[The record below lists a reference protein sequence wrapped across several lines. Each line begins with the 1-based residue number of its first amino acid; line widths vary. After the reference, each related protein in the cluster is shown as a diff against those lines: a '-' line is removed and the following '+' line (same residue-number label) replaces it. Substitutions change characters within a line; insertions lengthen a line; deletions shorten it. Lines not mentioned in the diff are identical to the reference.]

1 MTMKISQLPLQQKL
15 RRILLASAGS
25 ALLVAWLSFAVM
37 SMLKMHQDT
46 NQRLSTLAK
55 VTAFNS
61 QVALTFDDAK
71 ETANVLS
78 SLKSDSTVIYA
89 CVVRVSGTVFAQW
102 QNENWAGFSQHSPSA
117 CLQKN
122 DNRQQWFA
130 SRLHLKEAIFLD
142 EELIGE
148 LYIDVD
154 MRPAWLSLAGY
165 LLALAVLLVLALAL
179 AAILGLR
186 LGRYLTEP
194 VLQLA
199 TMAETVSTTKNYTLR
214 AMGSGA
220 DEIGH
225 LVDRFNEM
233 LIQIEQREAELKH
246 HREGLEKLVA
256 QRTRELSVAK
266 EAAETANKAKS
277 QFLATMSHEIR
288 TPMNGILGMSE
299 MLLSTSLDSRQRR
312 YVETVHSSGESLLLI
327 INDILDFS
335 KIEAG
340 RLVLESVDFDPR
352 VVVDDVLSLLSE
364 QAHRK
369 GLVLTADIAANLPQ
383 ALNGDPTRLRQI
395 LLNLVGNALK
405 FTEHGLVS
413 ISIQA
418 NKYKNTILDFRISD
432 TGIGIRPEVQQ
443 RLFQPFIQADS
454 SHTRRFGGTGL
465 GLAIVK
471 QLVELMGGCIAVQSE
486 LGHGSSFSFSLTF
499 EPATAPVLS
508 ALEDNLQQSKRIQSL
523 RSSWQGT
530 RILLA
535 EDTLTNQEVMK
546 AMLYGFGCEVDI
558 VQNGQQALD
567 VLKNSHYDLV
577 LMDCQMPEID
587 GFEATRLFRH
597 YETEQGLPR
606 VPVVAVTASVLNDE
620 RAACLACGMDDVL
633 AKPFKRKE
641 LATTLE
647 RWLKH

>member
-165 LLALAVLLVLALAL
+165 LLALAVLLVLALA
-179 AAILGLR
+179 AILGLR

-266 EAAETANKAKS
+266 KAAETANKAKS

-383 ALNGDPTRLRQI
+383 ALNGNPTRLRQI

-508 ALEDNLQQSKRIQSL
+508 ALEDNLQQSKKIQSL

-577 LMDCQMPEID
+577 LMDCQMPEMD

-647 RWLKH
+647 HWLKH

>member
-352 VVVDDVLSLLSE
+352 MVVDDVLSLLSE

-383 ALNGDPTRLRQI
+383 ALNGNPTRLRQI

-508 ALEDNLQQSKRIQSL
+508 ALEDNLQQSKKIQSL

-577 LMDCQMPEID
+577 LMDCQMPEMD